1 MTTNKLINLT
11 EDELRT
17 MAAGLTDIRPGECML
32 CYVYRMLEF
41 GCTGLRW
48 ATHYRDTRAPKVR
61 DLNRKL
67 GRMGGFCDCEIFMN
81 AFEPS
86 HAAYPARTPITRGDD
101 ELDDDLEQEIDR
113 EWPAVMPPC
122 RGTVPGSIR
131 GCSLW
136 LYTR

>member
-17 MAAGLTDIRPGECML
+17 VAAGLTDIRPGECML

-48 ATHYRDTRAPKVR
+48 ATHYRDVRAPKVR

-67 GRMGGFCDCEIFMN
+67 GRLGGFCDCEIFMN
-81 AFEPS
+81 AFEPGP
-86 HAAYPARTPITRGDD
+86 AAYPPRAPIRMDDD
-101 ELDDDLEQEIDR
+101 EPDDDAEREMDA
-113 EWPAVMPPC
+113 EWPAVMPRC
-122 RGTVPGSIR
+122 RGAVPGSIS
-131 GCSLW
+131 GCALW
-136 LYTR
+136 VCTR

>member
-1 MTTNKLINLT
+1 MSTNKLIDMT

-17 MAAGLTDIRPGECML
+17 MAAGLTDIRVGECML

-48 ATHYRDTRAPKVR
+48 ATHYRDVRAPKVR
-61 DLNRKL
+61 DLDRKL

-86 HAAYPARTPITRGDD
+86 AAAYSSGVLTSNDA
-101 ELDDDLEQEIDR
+101 EIDEDAASEVDA

-122 RGTVPGSIR
+122 PGAAAGSIA

-136 LYTR
+136 VYTR